1 MPFMA
6 FLTAILLITGMPVAG
21 LALPTWPLRGD
32 SNKQTPLESKPPS
45 GRLQEVAPPGAVQQL
60 REKLQRYQ
68 PNLRLV
74 TPTDDSVINA
84 DTVELILDVKNWP
97 ISRDDQLGLGPHVV
111 VQIDNQPPRQLHEL
125 EANRV
130 SVRLNDLAPG
140 SHRFSAWAAYPWGE
154 AVKTPGANLQ
164 GRFHLWQRMEGTQP
178 GSNAPWL
185 VPVTNSADPALQPL
199 LLDWLI
205 WNAPLQNLR
214 DGDGRWRLRLSVDG
228 DSFLVDHQEALWLK
242 GNSSSR
248 GNLVQMELLNGVGE
262 PITPEFNNRL
272 IHQSGQRATSPTW
285 LKAHLTEEELTRLSG
300 APRIPSADLET
311 EAIDKPEPLLNR
323 TTKPEAKPVSSAK
336 AVSESPN
343 GDEAKPDS
351 DIEPTPGA
359 RNVQE
364 AAKAPEAETAPG
376 AEQAADTKKGATTLI
391 ESDPTTSPRNDALVD
406 EQDTP
411 EQTNESAYKQ
421 SPDVFRE
428 DVMDEDVMD
437 EDVMD
442 EDVVDKDV
450 VKENLVSEDIAPPNE
465 PKASDDQAPRLQRDN
480 PSMPVPSASEERL
493 VPTSRLGGSAREL
506 LNDDG
511 SLRKP

>member
-1 MPFMA
+1 M
-6 FLTAILLITGMPVAG
+6 AILLITGMPVAG

-32 SNKQTPLESKPPS
+32 GNKQTPLESKPPS

-74 TPTDDSVINA
+74 TPTDNSVINA

-130 SVRLNDLAPG
+130 SVMLNDLAPG

-300 APRIPSADLET
+300 APRIPSADLE
-311 EAIDKPEPLLNR
+311 
-323 TTKPEAKPVSSAK
+323 PEAKPVSSAK

-343 GDEAKPDS
+343 GDDAKPDS

-359 RNVQE
+359 
-364 AAKAPEAETAPG
+364 K
-376 AEQAADTKKGATTLI
+376 
-391 ESDPTTSPRNDALVD
+391 
-406 EQDTP
+406 
-411 EQTNESAYKQ
+411 
-421 SPDVFRE
+421 
-428 DVMDEDVMD
+428 
-437 EDVMD
+437 
-442 EDVVDKDV
+442 
-450 VKENLVSEDIAPPNE
+450 
-465 PKASDDQAPRLQRDN
+465 
-480 PSMPVPSASEERL
+480 
-493 VPTSRLGGSAREL
+493 
-506 LNDDG
+506 
-511 SLRKP
+511 

>member
-1 MPFMA
+1 MSRPGLMPFMA
-6 FLTAILLITGMPVAG
+6 FLMAILLITGMPVAG

-32 SNKQTPLESKPPS
+32 VNKQTPLESKPPS

-285 LKAHLTEEELTRLSG
+285 HKAHLTEEELTRLSG
-300 APRIPSADLET
+300 APRIPSADLE
-311 EAIDKPEPLLNR
+311 
-323 TTKPEAKPVSSAK
+323 PEAKPVSSAK

-343 GDEAKPDS
+343 GDDAKPDS

-359 RNVQE
+359 KNVQE
-364 AAKAPEAETAPG
+364 AAKAPEAETVPG
-376 AEQAADTKKGATTLI
+376 AEKAIDTKKGATTLI
-391 ESDPTTSPRNDALVD
+391 ESDPTSSSRNDALVD

-411 EQTNESAYKQ
+411 EQTDESAFKQ
-421 SPDVFRE
+421 APDGVME
-428 DVMDEDVMD
+428 DGVGEDGV
-437 EDVMD
+437 D
-442 EDVVDKDV
+442 EDVVDEDV
-450 VKENLVSEDIAPPNE
+450 VKEDIVSEDIAPPNE
-465 PKASDDQAPRLQRDN
+465 PRASDQAPRLQRDK

>member
-1 MPFMA
+1 MSRPGLMPFMA

-32 SNKQTPLESKPPS
+32 GNKQTPLESQPPS

-300 APRIPSADLET
+300 APRIPSADLEP
-311 EAIDKPEPLLNR
+311 EATDKPEPLLNR
-323 TTKPEAKPVSSAK
+323 ATKPEAKPVSSAK

-343 GDEAKPDS
+343 GDDAKPDS

-359 RNVQE
+359 KNVQE
-364 AAKAPEAETAPG
+364 AAKAPG
-376 AEQAADTKKGATTLI
+376 AEKAIDTKKGATTLI
-391 ESDPTTSPRNDALVD
+391 ESDPTSSSRNDALVD

-411 EQTNESAYKQ
+411 EQTDESAFEQAPYGVREE
-421 SPDVFRE
+421 DGVRE
-428 DVMDEDVMD
+428 DGL
-437 EDVMD
+437 D
-442 EDVVDKDV
+442 EDVV
-450 VKENLVSEDIAPPNE
+450 KEDIVSEDIAPPNE
-465 PKASDDQAPRLQRDN
+465 PRASDQAPRLQRDK

>member
-1 MPFMA
+1 MSRPGLMPFMA
-6 FLTAILLITGMPVAG
+6 FLMAILLITGMPVAG

-32 SNKQTPLESKPPS
+32 VNKQTPLESKPPS

-84 DTVELILDVKNWP
+84 DTVELIFDVKNWP

-300 APRIPSADLET
+300 APRIPSADLE
-311 EAIDKPEPLLNR
+311 
-323 TTKPEAKPVSSAK
+323 PEAKPVSSAK

-343 GDEAKPDS
+343 GDDAKPDS

-359 RNVQE
+359 KNVQE
-364 AAKAPEAETAPG
+364 AAKAPEAETVPG
-376 AEQAADTKKGATTLI
+376 AEKAIDTKKGATTLI
-391 ESDPTTSPRNDALVD
+391 ESDPTSSSRNDALVD

-411 EQTNESAYKQ
+411 EQTDESAFKQ
-421 SPDVFRE
+421 APDGVMEDGVRE
-428 DVMDEDVMD
+428 DGVGEDFVN
-437 EDVMD
+437 E
-442 EDVVDKDV
+442 DV
-450 VKENLVSEDIAPPNE
+450 VKEDIVSEDIAPPNE
-465 PKASDDQAPRLQRDN
+465 PRASDQAPRLQRDK

>member
-1 MPFMA
+1 MSRPGLMPFMA
-6 FLTAILLITGMPVAG
+6 FLTAILLFTGMPVAG

-32 SNKQTPLESKPPS
+32 VNKQTPLESKPPS

-130 SVRLNDLAPG
+130 RVRLNDLAPG

-214 DGDGRWRLRLSVDG
+214 DGDGRWRLRLSVD
-228 DSFLVDHQEALWLK
+228 
-242 GNSSSR
+242 
-248 GNLVQMELLNGVGE
+248 
-262 PITPEFNNRL
+262 
-272 IHQSGQRATSPTW
+272 
-285 LKAHLTEEELTRLSG
+285 
-300 APRIPSADLET
+300 ET
-311 EAIDKPEPLLNR
+311 VFWWI
-323 TTKPEAKPVSSAK
+323 
-336 AVSESPN
+336 
-343 GDEAKPDS
+343 
-351 DIEPTPGA
+351 
-359 RNVQE
+359 
-364 AAKAPEAETAPG
+364 
-376 AEQAADTKKGATTLI
+376 TKKHFG
-391 ESDPTTSPRNDALVD
+391 
-406 EQDTP
+406 
-411 EQTNESAYKQ
+411 
-421 SPDVFRE
+421 
-428 DVMDEDVMD
+428 
-437 EDVMD
+437 
-442 EDVVDKDV
+442 
-450 VKENLVSEDIAPPNE
+450 
-465 PKASDDQAPRLQRDN
+465 
-480 PSMPVPSASEERL
+480 
-493 VPTSRLGGSAREL
+493 
-506 LNDDG
+506 
-511 SLRKP
+511 

>member
-1 MPFMA
+1 MSRPGLMPFMA
-6 FLTAILLITGMPVAG
+6 FLMAILLITGMPVAG
-21 LALPTWPLRGD
+21 LALPTWSLRGD
-32 SNKQTPLESKPPS
+32 GNKQTPLESKPPS

-262 PITPEFNNRL
+262 PITPEFNNKL
-272 IHQSGQRATSPTW
+272 IHQSGRRATSPTW

-300 APRIPSADLET
+300 APRIPSADLE
-311 EAIDKPEPLLNR
+311 
-323 TTKPEAKPVSSAK
+323 PEAKPVSSAK

-343 GDEAKPDS
+343 GDDAKPDS

-359 RNVQE
+359 KNVQE
-364 AAKAPEAETAPG
+364 AAKAPEAETVPG
-376 AEQAADTKKGATTLI
+376 GGKATNNKMGATTLI
-391 ESDPTTSPRNDALVD
+391 ESDPTSSSRNDALVD

-411 EQTNESAYKQ
+411 EQTDESAFNQ
-421 SPDVFRE
+421 APDGLMEDGVRE
-428 DVMDEDVMD
+428 DGVS
-437 EDVMD
+437 
-442 EDVVDKDV
+442 EDVVGEGVVDEGV
-450 VKENLVSEDIAPPNE
+450 VKEDIVSEDIAPPNE
-465 PKASDDQAPRLQRDN
+465 PRASDQAPRLQRDK
-480 PSMPVPSASEERL
+480 PSMPVPSTSEERL

>member
-1 MPFMA
+1 MSRPGLMPFMA
-6 FLTAILLITGMPVAG
+6 FLMAILLITGMPVAG

-32 SNKQTPLESKPPS
+32 VNKQTPLESKPPS

-84 DTVELILDVKNWP
+84 DTVELIFDVKNWP

-300 APRIPSADLET
+300 APRIPSADLE
-311 EAIDKPEPLLNR
+311 
-323 TTKPEAKPVSSAK
+323 PEAKPVSSAK

-343 GDEAKPDS
+343 GDDAKPDS
-351 DIEPTPGA
+351 DTEPTPGA
-359 RNVQE
+359 KIVRE
-364 AAKAPEAETAPG
+364 AAKAPEAEKAI
-376 AEQAADTKKGATTLI
+376 DTKKRATTLI
-391 ESDPTTSPRNDALVD
+391 ESDPTSSSRNDALVD

-411 EQTNESAYKQ
+411 EQTDESAFKQ
-421 SPDVFRE
+421 APDGVMEDGVRE
-428 DVMDEDVMD
+428 DGVGEDGV
-437 EDVMD
+437 D
-442 EDVVDKDV
+442 EDVV
-450 VKENLVSEDIAPPNE
+450 KEDIVSEDIAPPNE
-465 PKASDDQAPRLQRDN
+465 PRASDQAPRLQRDK